1 MAGAEVKSP
10 VTMSTHAV
18 QAQILREIVIAR
30 CLNDWLKAE
39 WAKGIVVD
47 APEAI
52 DMYRLMDK
60 VIRTY
65 QEEVQALLAAQAASA
80 AASAAAQQPPGS

>member
-1 MAGAEVKSP
+1 MNAH
-10 VTMSTHAV
+10 TV
-18 QAQILREIVIAR
+18 QAHILREIVVTR
-30 CLNDWLKAE
+30 CLDDWLKSE

-52 DMYRLMDK
+52 DMHRLMDK

-65 QEEVQALLAAQAASA
+65 QDEVRALLATATASA
-80 AASAAAQQPPGS
+80 SATQVQVQAQPPGSAHT

>member
-1 MAGAEVKSP
+1 MNAH
-10 VTMSTHAV
+10 TV
-18 QAQILREIVIAR
+18 QAHILREIVVTR
-30 CLNDWLKAE
+30 CLDDWLKSE

-52 DMYRLMDK
+52 DMHRLMDK

-65 QEEVQALLAAQAASA
+65 QDEVRALLATATASA
-80 AASAAAQQPPGS
+80 SATQVQVQAQPPGS

>member
-1 MAGAEVKSP
+1 MNAH
-10 VTMSTHAV
+10 TV
-18 QAQILREIVIAR
+18 QAHILREIVVTR
-30 CLNDWLKAE
+30 CMDDWLKSE

-52 DMYRLMDK
+52 DMHRLMDK

-65 QEEVQALLAAQAASA
+65 QDEVRALLATATASA
-80 AASAAAQQPPGS
+80 SATQVQVQAQPPGS